1 MIPRGVGNFCV
12 DRMTASGKPV
22 VYSSISGTVAVLCT
36 KRKCAASTVFS
47 AISWAQASITYSV
60 RITVDQS
67 ESPVSSGTSGMSH
80 CGGSSCGWYH
90 ASTTPL
96 RSTTG

>member
-1 MIPRGVGNFCV
+1 MIPRGVGNFCD

-22 VYSSISGTVAVLCT
+22 VYSSISGTVAVLWT
-36 KRKCAASTVFS
+36 KRKWAASTVFS

-60 RITVDQS
+60 RLTVDQS
-67 ESPVSSGTSGMSH
+67 GWPESSGTSGMSH
-80 CGGSSCGWYH
+80 CGAASPGWYQ